1 MHERQPRQLNAGR
14 HGGESRS
21 GPAEGAGPER
31 ATRKERGR
39 GPMETLGGDWEEL
52 VGAALLGTERRQGS
66 PEALLDAAAVQTV
79 RRRAGL
85 RPAEAGP
92 RPEPAPRDPRP
103 VPPEAARRRLAQL
116 LAGRSA

>member
-1 MHERQPRQLNAGR
+1 
-14 HGGESRS
+14 
-21 GPAEGAGPER
+21 
-31 ATRKERGR
+31 
-39 GPMETLGGDWEEL
+39 METLGGDWEEL

-116 LAGRSA
+116 LADAQVGNEMYKGNRL